1 MTDIATLSASIPIL
15 LRHAS
20 HPSGAHLLSWRPT
33 GGHRCPVAVLPR
45 RHGRHAG
52 NSWRQSHCAYPGLA
66 DQNDSPARPGAGAG
80 PHGFARTST
89 WTLLSATHPADTTPA
104 SFSFELHHTG
114 ETSALYPHSLCA
126 RLDVSAGSELHM
138 SLSLTN
144 DDDHPFAI
152 EAAMHTYLHV
162 GDIKDVTIEGLDGAR
177 YFDKVRA
184 RYATQRGDYKPSWGQ
199 RTASIRQH
207 SRSAS
212 PTLSWTDASSSIR
225 TAPAPRSCGTLGR
238 RAAATMSDVGDGRV
252 AVFRVR
258 RNRRRARTG
267 VHTVARPSSHHDTEP
282 CRGDARL
289 KQRR

>member
-1 MTDIATLSASIPIL
+1 MTDIATLSASIPSCSTRI
-15 LRHAS
+15 S
-20 HPSGAHLLSWRPT
+20 PFGAHLLSWRPT
-33 GGHRCPVAVLPR
+33 GDTDVLWLSSRAVMDGTRAIRGGVPLCLPWF
-45 RHGRHAG
+45 GG
-52 NSWRQSHCAYPGLA
+52 PE
-66 DQNDSPARPGAGAG
+66 DSPARPGAGAG

-114 ETSALYPHSLCA
+114 ETSALYPHSLYA

-184 RYATQRGDYKPSWGQ
+184 RYATQRGDLNLVG
-199 RTASIRQH
+199 
-207 SRSAS
+207 
-212 PTLSWTDASSSIR
+212 PTDRVYTTTQQVRVTD
-225 TAPAPRSCGTLGR
+225 PKLDR
-238 RAAATMSDVGDGRV
+238 RIIVDKNGSGSTIVWNPWAQAAATMSDVGTDEWQYFV
-252 AVFRVR
+252 CVETAAVRE
-258 RNRRRARTG
+258 RAFTLWPG
-267 VHTVARPSSHHDTEP
+267 HPHIMTQSLAVETLD
-282 CRGDARL
+282 
-289 KQRR
+289 